1 MEDCHLIRTKAVIS
15 LSHSFRMQ
23 KCSTVIR
30 KTFMNR
36 LEAQL
41 NLITKDKTQMKN
53 RIEIKKDNFR
63 K

>member
-1 MEDCHLIRTKAVIS
+1 MEDYRLIRTKVAIS

-23 KCSTVIR
+23 RYITVIR
-30 KTFMNR
+30 KTYMNR
-36 LEAQL
+36 LVALL